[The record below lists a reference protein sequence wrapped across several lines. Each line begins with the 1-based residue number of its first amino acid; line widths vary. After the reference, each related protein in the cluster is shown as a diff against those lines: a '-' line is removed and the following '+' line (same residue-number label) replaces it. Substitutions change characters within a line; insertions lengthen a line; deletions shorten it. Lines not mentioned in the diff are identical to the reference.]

1 MGPAMPGA
9 SAEAEVPASPGG
21 GAGGPGP
28 EEPAR
33 AGSQVRVR
41 DLLLQIQDLQAE
53 RSEAFGLLDQGHR
66 AYLRSGPCY
75 DFPRYRQLVH
85 EVTEAFASISREV
98 LAIRERL
105 RDTHGRPDLAQHLA
119 RLQDQEQR
127 RLELTAALQL
137 ARQKAQEEP
146 GAAAPREEV
155 QELRQRI
162 IKTMEVI
169 SEIVQDLKYDSEEAE

>member
-1 MGPAMPGA
+1 MGPVVPGA
-9 SAEAEVPASPGG
+9 SAEAA
-21 GAGGPGP
+21 GP

-33 AGSQVRVR
+33 AGSRVR
-41 DLLLQIQDLQAE
+41 DLLLQLQDLQAE
-53 RSEAFGLLDQGHR
+53 RSEAFGLLNQGHQ
-66 AYLRSGPCY
+66 AYLSSGPHY

-98 LAIRERL
+98 LAIQKQLE
-105 RDTHGRPDLAQHLA
+105 DVHGRPDLAQHLA
-119 RLQDQEQR
+119 RLQDQEQQ

-146 GAAAPREEV
+146 GSAALRDEV
-155 QELRQRI
+155 RELRQRI

-169 SEIVQDLKYDSEEAE
+169 SEIVQDLKYDSEETE